1 MYNIQTILASLETL
15 VGFENESGY
24 NLSEELQTSLSV
36 LKINQQHPLTSLSIL
51 DSSKPEN
58 LDMDDFLTMV
68 RKNATSKAISDVIN
82 LKLSN
87 KVTKEVLS
95 LTSIF
100 DSTASLKNLQSKET
114 GRFVSWLFRPN
125 KFEYLNHQI
134 KSIGLQFLEED
145 TFNLYVFH
153 SSQKAPVQ
161 TIPITYTKA
170 TSVEWIDLAEEDTIT
185 LNYSDYDEGG
195 YFLIGYFED
204 DLAQSN
210 RAIYKRHNL
219 SKRPCGS
226 CSPRAAIDQQLYNR
240 WSNYMSIGTVT
251 TDDPYEVKNINFVN
265 DTNFGLNFKI
275 KSYCDITNFIV
286 ENKNM
291 FVYPILYRT
300 MIDLIR
306 YIEMSP
312 TRNNR
317 VTEDVRKEAYVS
329 VNGAITENNFVRNK
343 GLMHEYDAYIKGLDF
358 NLSRLEPVCIPCD
371 RRGVRWNKS
380 TADVY

>member
-1 MYNIQTILASLETL
+1 MYNIQTILDDLEAL

-24 NLSEELQTSLSV
+24 NLSQQLTSSLSG
-36 LKINQQHPLTSLSIL
+36 LKINQQHPLTALSVL
-51 DSSKPEN
+51 ESSKPEN
-58 LDMDDFLTMV
+58 MSLDDFLGMV
-68 RKNATSKAISDVIN
+68 RRNATTKAISDVIN
-82 LKLSN
+82 LKLTN
-87 KVTKEVLS
+87 KVTKEVLG

-100 DSTASLKNLQSKET
+100 DSTASLRNLQSREA
-114 GRFVSWLFRPN
+114 GRFVGWLIRPN
-125 KFEYLNHQI
+125 KFEYLNHEI
-134 KSIGLQFLEED
+134 KSIGVQFLEND
-145 TFNLYVFH
+145 TFPIHIFH
-153 SSQKAPVQ
+153 SSQKTPVR
-161 TIPITYTKA
+161 TITINYTKP
-170 TSVEWIDLAEEDTIT
+170 TSVEWVDLEEPII
-185 LNYSDYDEGG
+185 LNYTDYDEGG
-195 YFLIGYFED
+195 YFLIGYYED
-204 DLAQSN
+204 DLSQSN

-240 WSNYMSIGTVT
+240 WSNYFKIATVT
-251 TDDPYEVKNINFVN
+251 TNDPLEVRDLNFIN

-317 VTEDVRKEAYVS
+317 VTEDVRKEAYVAI
-329 VNGAITENNFVRNK
+329 NGAITENNFIRNK
-343 GLMHEYDAYIKGLDF
+343 GLMHEYDEYVRGLDF